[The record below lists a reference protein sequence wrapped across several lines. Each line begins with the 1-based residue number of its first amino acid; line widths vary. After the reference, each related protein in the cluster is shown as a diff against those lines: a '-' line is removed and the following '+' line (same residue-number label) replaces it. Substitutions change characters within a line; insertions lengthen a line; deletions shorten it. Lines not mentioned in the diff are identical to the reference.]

1 MAQARFRGRFVWQEL
16 MTEDTAAASAFY
28 SKLLGWHARPSGGD
42 PAYTEFHAGGK
53 GVAGMMKMPDSAKS
67 MGAKPMWMPYVTV
80 DEVDSAV
87 TEIGHLGGKTV
98 RPPSDIPNV
107 GRFAVM
113 SDPQGAVFAI
123 IKPIGPPPAPPAP
136 PKAGEFSWMELA
148 TTDHEA
154 AFTFYSKVFGWE
166 ALGRHDM
173 GPMGTYLIFG
183 SDGVQRGGMFKMA
196 AHHGGHPYWLPYAA
210 VGDADASAAV
220 VIASGG
226 RIVNGPMDVPDGGRI
241 AQLTDPGGVLF
252 AVHSQVKPKVQPAAK
267 PAAPA
272 HSAPPPKPAAAPTP
286 APKPAVAPKPAAAPP
301 PLPKPAPVT
310 APPTLKPVTPVA
322 AAKPAA
328 AAPVAPAATSG
339 APAKKAA
346 AKKPAAKKKPAAAKK
361 KPVAKKKAKQP
372 AKKAKKKVAAKA
384 RKSAS
389 AKGGGTA
396 RKSSKKDKKSKKNR
410 KKDKAKRKK

>member
-1 MAQARFRGRFVWQEL
+1 

-28 SKLLGWHARPSGGD
+28 SKLLGWHGHPSGGD
-42 PAYTEFHAGGK
+42 PAYTEFHAGSK

-80 DEVDSAV
+80 DEVDPAV
-87 TEIGHLGGKTV
+87 TEIGHLGGKTI

-196 AHHGGHPYWLPYAA
+196 AQHGGHPYWLPYAA

-220 VIASGG
+220 VTASGG

-252 AVHSQVKPKVQPAAK
+252 AVHSQAKPKVQPAAK

-272 HSAPPPKPAAAPTP
+272 QTAPPPKSAAAPPPPPKPAA
-286 APKPAVAPKPAAAPP
+286 KPAAAPP
-301 PLPKPAPVT
+301 PLPKPVPVT
-310 APPTLKPVTPVA
+310 APPTLKPVTPA
-322 AAKPAA
+322 AAARPAA
-328 AAPVAPAATSG
+328 PAPVAPAATSG
-339 APAKKAA
+339 AAARKAAVKKPAAKKKAVA
-346 AKKPAAKKKPAAAKK
+346 AKKPAAKKAA
-361 KPVAKKKAKQP
+361 AKKKAKQP
-372 AKKAKKKVAAKA
+372 SAKARKKVAAKA
-384 RKSAS
+384 RKGGS
-389 AKGGGTA
+389 AKGGSAA
-396 RKSSKKDKKSKKNR
+396 RKSSKKDRKSKKNR